1 MPATLHP
8 NLEIPMLSTPIIK
21 AILTAAFVFVT
32 VIAMARIIDSFRSEP
47 PPACPD
53 PIHQH
58 WDGKMC
64 TVF

>member
-1 MPATLHP
+1 
-8 NLEIPMLSTPIIK
+8 MLASPIIR
-21 AILTAAFVFVT
+21 ALLIVAFSFVS

-58 WDGKMC
+58 WDGTKC